1 MKEKVLAEM
10 KKRFRPEFLNRLDA
24 TVVFH
29 SLTREHIRKIV
40 DLMLSEVTESLK
52 EKDISLEITDS
63 AKDLLGK
70 EGYDPVFGARP
81 LRRTIQNLVE
91 DPLAESLLQGEFS
104 PGDSVVIDT
113 DNEKIVIRPLV
124 KEALST

>member
-1 MKEKVLAEM
+1 M
-10 KKRFRPEFLNRLDA
+10 KKKFRPEFLNRLDG

-29 SLTREHIRKIV
+29 ALNKEHIRKIV
-40 DLMLSEVTESLK
+40 DLMLSQVIESLK

-91 DPLAESLLQGEFS
+91 DPLAESFLQGEFF
-104 PGDSVVIDT
+104 PGDSVMIDT
-113 DNEKIVIRPLV
+113 DNEKIVIKPLV

>member
-1 MKEKVLAEM
+1 
-10 KKRFRPEFLNRLDA
+10 
-24 TVVFH
+24 
-29 SLTREHIRKIV
+29 
-40 DLMLSEVTESLK
+40 MLSQVTQSLK

-91 DPLAESLLQGEFS
+91 DPLSESLLQGEFS
-104 PGDSVVIDT
+104 PGDSIVIDT

-124 KEALST
+124 KEALPT